1 MALTLQFVSFYSLC
15 LIGKLGFGVTC
26 YGKHKVNDI
35 GTSQKENFA
44 LLIVLSAQRKQN
56 KGKLRNRSII
66 EWFLSAKSC

>member
-26 YGKHKVNDI
+26 YGNNKVNDI